1 MEYLI
6 QTFFSSLSH
15 EIIMKKS
22 LTEDELYEPKQSKR
36 VRLEQTA
43 KADGDTWV
51 EHVVIYD
58 KKTRKKRSYFKSTNT
73 NKCVWDEPPSGASN
87 IILFS
92 ERKI

>member
-1 MEYLI
+1 MSIL
-6 QTFFSSLSH
+6 FSQGCKACSVA
-15 EIIMKKS
+15 IIKKS
-22 LTEDELYEPKQSKR
+22 LTEDEQYEPKQSKR

-58 KKTRKKRSYFKSTNT
+58 QKTRKKRSYFKSKNT